1 MLNVCACMCA
11 VLLLL
16 PCGLCPP
23 TERERER
30 VCCCYCLLVPIFLS
44 TDGEVEQE
52 GDVDGDGQCRGD
64 GEQGHEDGGVLRV
77 HRVGAE
83 QGRAQPGGMAWLPC
97 SGRGAVAAAPDGAR
111 SCC

>member
-1 MLNVCACMCA
+1 MS
-11 VLLLL
+11 
-16 PCGLCPP
+16 CPLAR
-23 TERERER
+23 TVRRATRVNCLVAFVHRRREKEREFAAD
-30 VCCCYCLLVPIFLS
+30 VIPMFLP

-52 GDVDGDGQCRGD
+52 GDVDGHGQCRGD